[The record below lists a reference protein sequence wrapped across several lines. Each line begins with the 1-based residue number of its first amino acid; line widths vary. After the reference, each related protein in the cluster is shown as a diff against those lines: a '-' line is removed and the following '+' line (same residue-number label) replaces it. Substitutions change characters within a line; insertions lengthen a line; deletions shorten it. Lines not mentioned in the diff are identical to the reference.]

1 MRDDFKERLN
11 TAFQSI
17 PLDKFQIPPIGI
29 ILGSGLGNYVSSI
42 EGQILPFS
50 QIKGFPRTTVEGHKG
65 VYKFGKDILIQAGR
79 FHYYE
84 GYSLDDVVLP
94 VFLMWK
100 LGIKTLI
107 ITNAS
112 GGVNKSYR
120 AGEFI
125 LIKDHINFIGSN
137 PLIGGNNDEYGPR
150 FPDMTEAYPRN
161 LRQLA
166 QETTGFNLKEGV
178 YAALTGPSYETP
190 AEIRMLR
197 IMGADMVGM
206 STVPEVIAANYLGI
220 EVLGISCVTNLAAGI
235 LDTPLSHEEDIETT
249 KKVEK
254 DFSALVEKIISK
266 LISEYYRKNR

>member
-11 TAFQSI
+11 TAFHSI

-42 EGQILPFS
+42 EGQILPFT

-112 GGVNKSYR
+112 GGINKSYR

-150 FPDMTEAYPRN
+150 FPDMTEAYPKN

-235 LDTPLSHEEDIETT
+235 LDTPLSHEEVIETT

-254 DFSALVEKIISK
+254 DFSALIEKIISK